1 MEVSRVFGTQTPTCS
16 CLAANFVH
24 LSKPKLMELAVSMEY
39 GRMHKLSQARS
50 QESAMG
56 FQTRL
61 DEAELSQPST
71 SLTNVCV
78 EVLNAMF

>member
-1 MEVSRVFGTQTPTCS
+1 MEVSRVFGTQTPICS
-16 CLAANFVH
+16 CLAVNFVH

-39 GRMHKLSQARS
+39 VRMHKLSQATS

-56 FQTRL
+56 LQMRL

-71 SLTNVCV
+71 SLTNRCV
-78 EVLNAMF
+78 EVVNAMF